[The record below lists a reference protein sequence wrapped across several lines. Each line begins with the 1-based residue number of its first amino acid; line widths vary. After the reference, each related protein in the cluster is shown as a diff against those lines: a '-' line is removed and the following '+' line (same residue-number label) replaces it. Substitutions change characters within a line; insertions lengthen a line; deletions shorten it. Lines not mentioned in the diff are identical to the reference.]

1 MRILVVDDEK
11 TLVKGM
17 KFNLE
22 NEGYEV
28 ECAYDGAA
36 ALELARE
43 GRFDLIL
50 LDVMMP
56 GLSGI
61 ELCREIRTKAM
72 MPILFLSAKTRDVDK
87 AEGLANGGDDYL
99 IKPFSALELT
109 SRVKALL
116 RRSMVYQPQTA
127 AAPPQ
132 TVQSGELSIDLTTGA
147 AALAGNPLTLT
158 ETEAQLLR
166 LLAQHRGDVLS
177 AREIYEA
184 VWKLATFPK
193 IGCRGTGGVWRFGAV
208 VCLAAMGNAD
218 SPASL
223 LRPPGSRDRA
233 RAADRAGTA
242 RVCCRQPSAAG

>member
-1 MRILVVDDEK
+1 MEQLKILVVDDEARMRK
-11 TLVKGM
+11 LVKDFLSVKG
-17 KFNLE
+17 FTVLE
-22 NEGYEV
+22 ASNGEEAV
-28 ECAYDGAA
+28 DLFFEQKDI
-36 ALELARE
+36 AL
-43 GRFDLIL
+43 II

-116 RRSMVYQPQTA
+116 RRSMMYQPQTA

-184 VWKLATFPK
+184 VWKESFL
-193 IGCRGTGGVWRFGAV
+193 
-208 VCLAAMGNAD
+208 
-218 SPASL
+218 
-223 LRPPGSRDRA
+223 
-233 RAADRAGTA
+233 
-242 RVCCRQPSAAG
+242 PSANNTVMVHIKNLRKKLETDLTQPKYIHTVWGKGYYLA

>member
-1 MRILVVDDEK
+1 MAEFTAKGANILVVDDDDDIREIVHI
-11 TLVKGM
+11 L
-17 KFNLE
+17 
-22 NEGYEV
+22 
-28 ECAYDGAA
+28 
-36 ALELARE
+36 LARE
-43 GRFDLIL
+43 GFTVREAANAEQALRRLDPLPDLVI

-132 TVQSGELSIDLTTGA
+132 TDTG
-147 AALAGNPLTLT
+147 T
-158 ETEAQLLR
+158 
-166 LLAQHRGDVLS
+166 
-177 AREIYEA
+177 
-184 VWKLATFPK
+184 
-193 IGCRGTGGVWRFGAV
+193 IGRK
-208 VCLAAMGNAD
+208 M
-218 SPASL
+218 
-223 LRPPGSRDRA
+223 
-233 RAADRAGTA
+233 
-242 RVCCRQPSAAG
+242 

>member
-1 MRILVVDDEK
+1 MI
-11 TLVKGM
+11 
-17 KFNLE
+17 
-22 NEGYEV
+22 
-28 ECAYDGAA
+28 
-36 ALELARE
+36 
-43 GRFDLIL
+43 

-184 VWKLATFPK
+184 VWKESFL
-193 IGCRGTGGVWRFGAV
+193 
-208 VCLAAMGNAD
+208 
-218 SPASL
+218 
-223 LRPPGSRDRA
+223 
-233 RAADRAGTA
+233 
-242 RVCCRQPSAAG
+242 PSANNTVMVHIKNLRKKAGNRFDPA

>member
-1 MRILVVDDEK
+1 MAEFTAKGANILVVDDDDDIREIVHI
-11 TLVKGM
+11 L
-17 KFNLE
+17 
-22 NEGYEV
+22 
-28 ECAYDGAA
+28 
-36 ALELARE
+36 LARE
-43 GRFDLIL
+43 GFTVREAANAEQALRRLDPLPDLVI

-132 TVQSGELSIDLTTGA
+132 TVQSGELSIDLTT
-147 AALAGNPLTLT
+147 
-158 ETEAQLLR
+158 
-166 LLAQHRGDVLS
+166 
-177 AREIYEA
+177 AR
-184 VWKLATFPK
+184 
-193 IGCRGTGGVWRFGAV
+193 RRWRQP
-208 VCLAAMGNAD
+208 AD
-218 SPASL
+218 TDRNRSPAF
-223 LRPPGSRDRA
+223 
-233 RAADRAGTA
+233 AAAGTA
-242 RVCCRQPSAAG
+242 SRRCTLGAGNLRGSLERELFALGQ

>member
-1 MRILVVDDEK
+1 MAEFTAKGANILVVDDDDDIREIVHI
-11 TLVKGM
+11 L
-17 KFNLE
+17 
-22 NEGYEV
+22 
-28 ECAYDGAA
+28 
-36 ALELARE
+36 LARE
-43 GRFDLIL
+43 GFTVREAANAEQALRRLDPLPDLVI

-109 SRVKALL
+109 
-116 RRSMVYQPQTA
+116 A
-127 AAPPQ
+127 AAPPL
-132 TVQSGELSIDLTTGA
+132 TVQSGELSIELTTGA

-184 VWKLATFPK
+184 VWKESFL
-193 IGCRGTGGVWRFGAV
+193 
-208 VCLAAMGNAD
+208 
-218 SPASL
+218 
-223 LRPPGSRDRA
+223 
-233 RAADRAGTA
+233 
-242 RVCCRQPSAAG
+242 PSANNTVMVHIKNLRKKLETDLTQPKYIHTVWGKGYYLA

>member
-1 MRILVVDDEK
+1 MAEFTAKGANILVVDDDDDIREIVHI
-11 TLVKGM
+11 L
-17 KFNLE
+17 
-22 NEGYEV
+22 
-28 ECAYDGAA
+28 
-36 ALELARE
+36 LARE
-43 GRFDLIL
+43 GFTVREAANAEQALRRLDPLPDLVI

-132 TVQSGELSIDLTTGA
+132 TVQSGGAGGQPADTGR
-147 AALAGNPLTLT
+147 N
-158 ETEAQLLR
+158 R
-166 LLAQHRGDVLS
+166 
-177 AREIYEA
+177 
-184 VWKLATFPK
+184 
-193 IGCRGTGGVWRFGAV
+193 
-208 VCLAAMGNAD
+208 
-218 SPASL
+218 SPAF
-223 LRPPGSRDRA
+223 
-233 RAADRAGTA
+233 AAAGTA
-242 RVCCRQPSAAG
+242 SRRCTLGAGNLRGSLERELFALGQQYGHGTHQKSAQKAGNRFDPA

>member
-1 MRILVVDDEK
+1 MAEFTAKGANILVVDDDDDIREIVHI
-11 TLVKGM
+11 L
-17 KFNLE
+17 
-22 NEGYEV
+22 
-28 ECAYDGAA
+28 
-36 ALELARE
+36 LARE
-43 GRFDLIL
+43 GFTVREAANAEQALRRLDPLPDLVI

-158 ETEAQLLR
+158 
-166 LLAQHRGDVLS
+166 
-177 AREIYEA
+177 
-184 VWKLATFPK
+184 KPK
-193 IGCRGTGGVWRFGAV
+193 PSFCGCWHSI
-208 VCLAAMGNAD
+208 AAMYSRRGKFTRQSGKRAFC
-218 SPASL
+218 P
-223 LRPPGSRDRA
+223 RPTIRSWYTSKICAKSWKPI
-233 RAADRAGTA
+233 
-242 RVCCRQPSAAG
+242 

>member
-1 MRILVVDDEK
+1 MAEFTAKGANILVVDDDDDIREIVHI
-11 TLVKGM
+11 L
-17 KFNLE
+17 
-22 NEGYEV
+22 
-28 ECAYDGAA
+28 
-36 ALELARE
+36 LARE
-43 GRFDLIL
+43 GFTVREAANAEQALRRLDPLPDLVI

-147 AALAGNPLTLT
+147 AA
-158 ETEAQLLR
+158 
-166 LLAQHRGDVLS
+166 
-177 AREIYEA
+177 
-184 VWKLATFPK
+184 
-193 IGCRGTGGVWRFGAV
+193 
-208 VCLAAMGNAD
+208 
-218 SPASL
+218 
-223 LRPPGSRDRA
+223 
-233 RAADRAGTA
+233 AGTA
-242 RVCCRQPSAAG
+242 SRRCTLGAGNLRGSLERELFALGQQYGHGTHQKSAQKAGNRFNPA

>member
-1 MRILVVDDEK
+1 MAEFTAKGANILVVDDDDDIREIVHI
-11 TLVKGM
+11 L
-17 KFNLE
+17 
-22 NEGYEV
+22 
-28 ECAYDGAA
+28 
-36 ALELARE
+36 LARE
-43 GRFDLIL
+43 GFTVREAANAEQALRRLDPLPDLVI

-116 RRSMVYQPQTA
+116 RRSMVYQPQ
-127 AAPPQ
+127 
-132 TVQSGELSIDLTTGA
+132 SGELSIDLTTGA

-184 VWKLATFPK
+184 VWKESFL
-193 IGCRGTGGVWRFGAV
+193 
-208 VCLAAMGNAD
+208 
-218 SPASL
+218 
-223 LRPPGSRDRA
+223 
-233 RAADRAGTA
+233 
-242 RVCCRQPSAAG
+242 PSANNTVMVHIKNLRKKLETDLTQPKYIHTVWGKGYYLA

>member
-1 MRILVVDDEK
+1 MAEFTAKGANILVVDDDDDIREIVHI
-11 TLVKGM
+11 L
-17 KFNLE
+17 
-22 NEGYEV
+22 
-28 ECAYDGAA
+28 
-36 ALELARE
+36 LARE
-43 GRFDLIL
+43 GFTVREAANAEQALRRLDPLPDLVI

-127 AAPPQ
+127 AAPPPTPQ
-132 TVQSGELSIDLTTGA
+132 TGRRGA
-147 AALAGNPLTLT
+147 PLTLT

-184 VWKLATFPK
+184 VWKESFL
-193 IGCRGTGGVWRFGAV
+193 
-208 VCLAAMGNAD
+208 
-218 SPASL
+218 
-223 LRPPGSRDRA
+223 
-233 RAADRAGTA
+233 
-242 RVCCRQPSAAG
+242 PSANNTVMVHIKNLRKKLETDLTQPKYIHTVWGKGYYLA

>member
-1 MRILVVDDEK
+1 MAEFTAKGANILVVDDDDDIREIVHI
-11 TLVKGM
+11 L
-17 KFNLE
+17 
-22 NEGYEV
+22 
-28 ECAYDGAA
+28 
-36 ALELARE
+36 LARE
-43 GRFDLIL
+43 GFTVREAANAEQALRLLDPLPDLVI

-147 AALAGNPLTLT
+147 AALAGSPLTLT
-158 ETEAQLLR
+158 ETEGPA
-166 LLAQHRGDVLS
+166 
-177 AREIYEA
+177 
-184 VWKLATFPK
+184 F
-193 IGCRGTGGVWRFGAV
+193 
-208 VCLAAMGNAD
+208 AA
-218 SPASL
+218 
-223 LRPPGSRDRA
+223 
-233 RAADRAGTA
+233 AGTA
-242 RVCCRQPSAAG
+242 SRRCTLGAGNLRGSLERELFALGQQYGHGTHQKSAQKAGNRFDPA

>member
-1 MRILVVDDEK
+1 MAEFTAKGANILVVDDDDDIREIVHI
-11 TLVKGM
+11 L
-17 KFNLE
+17 
-22 NEGYEV
+22 
-28 ECAYDGAA
+28 
-36 ALELARE
+36 LARE
-43 GRFDLIL
+43 GFTVREAANAEQALRRLDPLPDLVI

-147 AALAGNPLTLT
+147 AALAGNPLTL
-158 ETEAQLLR
+158 
-166 LLAQHRGDVLS
+166 
-177 AREIYEA
+177 
-184 VWKLATFPK
+184 
-193 IGCRGTGGVWRFGAV
+193 
-208 VCLAAMGNAD
+208 AAMYSRRGKFTRQSGKRAFC
-218 SPASL
+218 P
-223 LRPPGSRDRA
+223 RPTIRSWYTSKICAKSWKPI
-233 RAADRAGTA
+233 
-242 RVCCRQPSAAG
+242 

>member
-1 MRILVVDDEK
+1 MAEFTAKGANILVVDDDDDIREIVHI
-11 TLVKGM
+11 L
-17 KFNLE
+17 
-22 NEGYEV
+22 
-28 ECAYDGAA
+28 
-36 ALELARE
+36 LARE
-43 GRFDLIL
+43 GFTVREAANAEQALRRLDPLPDLVI

-109 SRVKALL
+109 FRVKALL

-127 AAPPQ
+127 AAPPL

-184 VWKLATFPK
+184 VWKESFL
-193 IGCRGTGGVWRFGAV
+193 
-208 VCLAAMGNAD
+208 
-218 SPASL
+218 
-223 LRPPGSRDRA
+223 
-233 RAADRAGTA
+233 
-242 RVCCRQPSAAG
+242 PSANNTVMVHIKNLRKKLETDLTQPKYIHTVWGKGYYLA

>member
-1 MRILVVDDEK
+1 MAEFTAKGANILVVDDDDDIREIVHI
-11 TLVKGM
+11 L
-17 KFNLE
+17 
-22 NEGYEV
+22 
-28 ECAYDGAA
+28 
-36 ALELARE
+36 LARE
-43 GRFDLIL
+43 GFTVREAANAEQALRRLDPLPDLVI

-147 AALAGNPLTLT
+147 DGGNRGFCKGQQREGHLLGGACQPQSGADHCRCYRRTDAGAEP
-158 ETEAQLLR
+158 A
-166 LLAQHRGDVLS
+166 
-177 AREIYEA
+177 
-184 VWKLATFPK
+184 
-193 IGCRGTGGVWRFGAV
+193 GG
-208 VCLAAMGNAD
+208 
-218 SPASL
+218 
-223 LRPPGSRDRA
+223 
-233 RAADRAGTA
+233 ADR
-242 RVCCRQPSAAG
+242 

>member
-1 MRILVVDDEK
+1 MAEFTARGANILVVDDDDDIREIVHI
-11 TLVKGM
+11 L
-17 KFNLE
+17 
-22 NEGYEV
+22 
-28 ECAYDGAA
+28 
-36 ALELARE
+36 LARE
-43 GRFDLIL
+43 GFTVREAANAEQAMHRLDPLPDLVIL
-50 LDVMMP
+50 
-56 GLSGI
+56 
-61 ELCREIRTKAM
+61 EAM

-87 AEGLANGGDDYL
+87 AEGLASGGDDYL

-158 ETEAQLLR
+158 ETEARLLR

-184 VWKLATFPK
+184 VWQESFL
-193 IGCRGTGGVWRFGAV
+193 
-208 VCLAAMGNAD
+208 
-218 SPASL
+218 
-223 LRPPGSRDRA
+223 
-233 RAADRAGTA
+233 
-242 RVCCRQPSAAG
+242 PSANNTVMVHIKNLRKKLETDLTQPKYIHTVWGKGYYLA

>member
-1 MRILVVDDEK
+1 MAEFTAKGANILVVDDDDDIREIVHI
-11 TLVKGM
+11 L
-17 KFNLE
+17 
-22 NEGYEV
+22 
-28 ECAYDGAA
+28 
-36 ALELARE
+36 LARE
-43 GRFDLIL
+43 GFTVREAANAEQALRRLDPLPDLVI

-132 TVQSGELSIDLTTGA
+132 TV

-184 VWKLATFPK
+184 VWKESFL
-193 IGCRGTGGVWRFGAV
+193 
-208 VCLAAMGNAD
+208 
-218 SPASL
+218 
-223 LRPPGSRDRA
+223 
-233 RAADRAGTA
+233 
-242 RVCCRQPSAAG
+242 PSANNTVMVHIKNLRKKLETDLTQPKYIHTVWGKGYYLA